1 VNQLKKNNIMIQCK
15 IISGTSFSEV
25 EKMVNRFLILNKI
38 EKIIQIVSLSDD
50 QYVAMAIYYEVKN

>member
-1 VNQLKKNNIMIQCK
+1 MTQCK

>member
-1 VNQLKKNNIMIQCK
+1 MIQCK

-38 EKIIQIVSLSDD
+38 EKITQIVSLSDD

>member
-1 VNQLKKNNIMIQCK
+1 MIQCK
-15 IISGTSFSEV
+15 IILGTSFSEV

>member
-1 VNQLKKNNIMIQCK
+1 
-15 IISGTSFSEV
+15 
-25 EKMVNRFLILNKI
+25 MVNRFLILNKI